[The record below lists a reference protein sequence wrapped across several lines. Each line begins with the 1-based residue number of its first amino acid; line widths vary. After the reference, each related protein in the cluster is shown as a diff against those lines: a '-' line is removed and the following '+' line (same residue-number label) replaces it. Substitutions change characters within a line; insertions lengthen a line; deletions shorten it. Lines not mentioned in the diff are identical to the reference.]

1 MITKTKTPL
10 AIAVDRGLQ
19 YLAAARREPVEKLHA
34 RYRSNRQFRRMMN
47 AKGKQALKGRKHA
60 AVQYALENYAKTLSP
75 ANVDWLLDVL
85 RTDYRHEQSGNGT
98 QNL

>member
-34 RYRSNRQFRRMMN
+34 RYRSNRHFRRM
-47 AKGKQALKGRKHA
+47 
-60 AVQYALENYAKTLSP
+60 
-75 ANVDWLLDVL
+75 
-85 RTDYRHEQSGNGT
+85 TDAGAETFATVKETGQ
-98 QNL
+98 

>member
-34 RYRSNRQFRRMMN
+34 RYRSNRHFRRMTD
-47 AKGKQALKGRKHA
+47 AKAKQALKGRKVA
-60 AVQYALENYAKTLSP
+60 RAGS
-75 ANVDWLLDVL
+75 
-85 RTDYRHEQSGNGT
+85 S
-98 QNL
+98 